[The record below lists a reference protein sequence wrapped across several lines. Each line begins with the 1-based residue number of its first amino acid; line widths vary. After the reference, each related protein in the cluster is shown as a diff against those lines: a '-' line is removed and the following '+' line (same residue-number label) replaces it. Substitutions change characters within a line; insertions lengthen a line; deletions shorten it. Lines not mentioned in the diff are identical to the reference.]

1 MRNRLS
7 VGSGLAP
14 SFLVAEFLCSFFLA
28 NPSSADSRP
37 LDLIE
42 ANAGL
47 FEAGSSTAAMN
58 VTTRNPASTASE
70 LSLHRAGAGVPHIQ
84 VGGQTLPLPSLSA
97 TGNEGSNTRGL
108 NDAHVGARGSCTDQC
123 KGGYAAN
130 GSRGA
135 PQPSILLLVGSA
147 LAGLGAWTRRR
158 FQAGCRRAGGT
169 VSARV

>member
-58 VTTRNPASTASE
+58 VTTRNPASTAS
-70 LSLHRAGAGVPHIQ
+70 P
-84 VGGQTLPLPSLSA
+84 
-97 TGNEGSNTRGL
+97 NTRGL